1 MAKKVCYEITDPE
14 ILYLR
19 NCDPNLDFAIQ
30 LIGKLEYT
38 LHEDS
43 FGFFVETIIGQMLS
57 NKVADVIN
65 ERFSKLCKGRVTPE
79 TVLDLDVQDIRKI
92 GVSLDKSRYIL
103 EFAKVVNDNQH
114 FFADLR
120 ELPDKEILSKL
131 QKIRGIGG
139 WSAKM
144 YLIFVLDRK
153 DVLPYEDGAFL
164 QSIKW
169 LYGVEEKNRNHPLI
183 KKLCEKWSPYTSIAA
198 RYLYRV
204 LDSGMTKQDINKV
217 KMDIEKYGRI
227 SCL

>member
-19 NCDPNLDFAIQ
+19 NCDSNLDFAIR

-38 LHEDS
+38 LHEDP
-43 FGFFVETIIGQMLS
+43 FVFFVETIIGQMLS

-65 ERFSKLCKGRVTPE
+65 ERFLRLCKGRITPE
-79 TVLDLDVQDIRKI
+79 IVLDLDVQDIRKI
-92 GVSLDKSRYIL
+92 GVSLDKSKYIL
-103 EFAKVVNDNQH
+103 GFAKVINDNPH
-114 FFADLR
+114 FFTDVR
-120 ELPDKEILSKL
+120 ELPNKEILSKL
-131 QKIRGIGG
+131 QEIRGIGG

-164 QSIKW
+164 QSIRW
-169 LYGVEEKNRNHPLI
+169 LYGVEEKNRNHPQI

-204 LDSGMTKQDINKV
+204 LDSGITKQDINKIRT
-217 KMDIEKYGRI
+217 DIEKYGRI
-227 SCL
+227 SCI